1 MNYIFVSVLVA
12 LAVIGGVYVSRRD
25 PVVDLSQKEVQ
36 TQKQEGNETLVPQLK
51 NNVLDQSNQGI
62 SRIPM
67 DVFSKTNLEG
77 LDVSHNN
84 LEGSI
89 QAEVRHL
96 SKLKVLDLSHN
107 KLSGVPAEIG
117 QLKDLEV
124 LDLSYNLITGLP
136 NELANLSNL
145 KLLDLS
151 GNAYSKA
158 DLEVIKKGLSSTVV
172 IKTD

>member
-1 MNYIFVSVLVA
+1 MNYIFVSFLVV
-12 LAVIGGVYVSRRD
+12 LAVIGGVYVSKRD
-25 PVVDLSQKEVQ
+25 PSIDLSQKQ
-36 TQKQEGNETLVPQLK
+36 TETQEESKTLIPESR
-51 NNVLDQSNQGI
+51 NNVLDMSSQAI
-62 SRIPM
+62 ARIPM
-67 DVFSKTNLEG
+67 DVFTKIYLEG

-96 SKLKVLDLSHN
+96 SRLKVLDLSHN

-158 DLEVIKKGLSSTVV
+158 DLDVIRKGLPSTVV

>member
-1 MNYIFVSVLVA
+1 MNYIFVSVLAV
-12 LAVIGGVYVSRRD
+12 LAVVGAVYVTRETPS
-25 PVVDLSQKEVQ
+25 SEVF
-36 TQKQEGNETLVPQLK
+36 QENVGKHEENSIASEYK
-51 NNVLDQSNQGI
+51 NNLIDLSNQGI
-62 SRIPM
+62 SRVPN
-67 DVFSKTNLEG
+67 DVFSRTNLEG

-84 LEGSI
+84 LDGSL

-107 KLSGVPAEIG
+107 KFSGVPAEIG

-136 NELANLSNL
+136 HELANLKNL
-145 KLLDLS
+145 RFLDLS
-151 GNAYSKA
+151 GNKYSQA
-158 DLEVIKKGLSSTVV
+158 DLDVIKKGLSSATV

>member
-1 MNYIFVSVLVA
+1 MNYIFVSVLIA
-12 LAVIGGVYVSRRD
+12 LAVMGGVYVSKQT
-25 PVVDLSQKEVQ
+25 PPSEVSQKVVEVEN
-36 TQKQEGNETLVPQLK
+36 KEETPVASEYKK
-51 NNVLDQSNQGI
+51 NLLDLSNQGI
-62 SRIPM
+62 SRISM

-96 SKLKVLDLSHN
+96 SRLKVLDLSHN

-124 LDLSYNLITGLP
+124 LDLSYNLLTGLP

-151 GNAYSKA
+151 GNKYSQA
-158 DLEVIKKGLSSTVV
+158 DLDVIKKGLPSTTV